1 MGKFVYVTDFGI
13 GKIKATY
20 GDKVGT
26 SCNIIATY
34 VDVSINSDV
43 LTYNGE
49 SLKLA
54 SFLVNSSTS
63 IDPEQPEEGGLYI
76 EYQLGYK
83 KGRPASNDSEITWS
97 GINEDLYAI
106 DAGNYYIY
114 YKYFA
119 YSDEI
124 ENETHTIAFQ
134 YTNVGK
140 KEISPIK
147 PKIDAG
153 FLDIIPYSM
162 SSREIE
168 LPIEMDGDYDVIF
181 SETARVITP
190 TGNIVN
196 WECKKNGNLVIPGGI
211 KGSSKDFKVS
221 IGVSVSGDGTGNIS
235 DIQKV
240 LTWNININYP
250 LINITA
256 EDDSDSDFDYVYPDY
271 ERLDDD
277 VSFQVIRTNPKLTTN
292 TKLLY
297 DGKNMYMESYP
308 AAPILTTENYKHF
321 KVYSTGLFNKDLR
334 KFLIGTDK
342 TAYTIGQDVSDSIVL
357 NNFDNQFE
365 NMYWCGVESI
375 NSDVYPQE
383 MGCVA
388 PLYLRRKRPN
398 YFVIFKIDTPVN
410 INYVNGS
417 DMTYDFEEDI
427 LGKKD
432 PSKKAR
438 IIKTFDLREGTPIGN
453 YIKRYIEQKMFEY
466 DRSIYVNFSSNEIY
480 YYGIDKGTGVLT
492 QKVENFE
499 EQLLHNDNTI
509 MKMDDWIT
517 SGFERNNLIF
527 PYIINFEFLFDDKEI
542 GEYKFARYFGMY
554 CNDIDLDNLD
564 ISSMIY
570 SNGKTNIIENWENEG
585 ISDIK
590 TSENEFYYIKDKNR
604 NIYSIKSLS
613 SPGYYQSPTKL
624 DINDFTGFELTSVS
638 TYAERISGTGHAT
651 MILDVYD
658 KIEDG
663 DTIRIIKP
671 IINESS
677 ESDESD
683 EVSEIVLTL
692 TASENLDEGS
702 FDQNTGTFSCAG
714 KTTDTIEALVG
725 LINASRGD
733 EFELIYAYSIDNK
746 VIIESIYSGSNMNEF
761 ISVELDGNTSK
772 RIEKIMDKFDG
783 GTDVNGCKFK
793 VYTSDLN
800 MFFDY
805 ISGENEIDHSRY
817 LRCGVGRNNS
827 RILSSMPYIHNGKID
842 DTYSVLITDKYGPYV
857 NISNTEEIEV
867 LDKFYSKIGIL
878 SFFPVKDFDF
888 DTMSSPYGN
897 DDVLQQEFV
906 LSNPEIMIKLDIDE
920 YNTSDN
926 SINEPTGGNASGTSP
941 SSGSAYTSG
950 PYYCGGVT
958 HMGSGGGGAGSSGSG
973 SESSTNETSDDSDT
987 DTDTGYIVM
996 YINNVPYGRFFYHNG
1011 NTIDTEYEY
1020 FFENVIPELVLIN
1033 KTAPYITKWGYID
1046 DSKDSC
1052 ENIYRLNTS
1061 KIFETCNFSANTYV
1075 KGGDIFEYTHS
1086 MPYYINNLYD
1096 DYYNENN
1103 LKNEYQYIPVNSDL
1117 WDVCK
1122 GGDYDTIVNTWV
1134 SYFLDENK
1142 NNFEKMFGD
1151 ASATVL
1157 TVTKGENKEKV
1168 ETLDGKTFDNKR
1180 FNKKYSRFLLGND
1193 INRSSTL
1200 FRGVKFEIEELDG
1213 NKEIHTGKFNGYKFS
1228 FIYVPMSNTNENN
1241 EEKNNFTVHFIKNDK
1256 YKFIVGL
1263 VVFNIKSDLKNRVFN
1278 KSFVYAGSMYNIK

>member
-1 MGKFVYVTDFGI
+1 MGRKIATPTASGI
-13 GKIKATY
+13 GKIEVEY
-20 GDKVGT
+20 GDIIRNT
-26 SCNIIATY
+26 SYNIITTHI
-34 VDVSINSDV
+34 DVSINSDV
-43 LTYNGE
+43 LTYNGT

-54 SFLVNSSTS
+54 SLESSTS
-63 IDPEQPEEGGLYI
+63 IDPEQPENGLYI

-83 KGRPASNDSEITWS
+83 KGSPASNDSEITWS
-97 GINEDLYAI
+97 DINVDELNVI
-106 DAGNYYIY
+106 NAGKYYIY
-114 YKYFA
+114 YKYSA
-119 YSDEI
+119 HSDEI
-124 ENETHTIAFQ
+124 ENETHTIVFQ
-134 YTNVGK
+134 YTLVGV
-140 KEISPIK
+140 KEISPIE
-147 PKIDAG
+147 PKIDTG
-153 FLDIIPYSM
+153 VLDPIPYSM
-162 SSREIE
+162 RSREIE
-168 LPIEMDGDYDVIF
+168 LPIEKDGDYDVFF
-181 SETARVITP
+181 SEMARVITP
-190 TGNIVN
+190 TGNTVN
-196 WECKKNGNLVIPGGI
+196 WECKETGKLVIPGGI
-211 KGSSKDFKVS
+211 KGSSKDF
-221 IGVSVSGDGTGNIS
+221 IVSVDVSVFGDESGNILNV
-235 DIQKV
+235 QKT
-240 LTWNININYP
+240 LTWYININYH

-256 EDDSDSDFDYVYPDY
+256 EDDSDSDYVYPDY

-277 VSFQVIRTNPKLTTN
+277 VSFQIMRTNPKLTTN

-308 AAPILTTENYKHF
+308 AAPILSTESYKHF
-321 KVYSTGLFNKDLR
+321 KVYGSGLFNKDLR

-342 TAYTIGQDVSDSIVL
+342 TAYTVGQVVNDSVVL

-375 NSDVYPQE
+375 NSNVYPQE
-383 MGCVA
+383 MGCIA
-388 PLYLRRKRPN
+388 PLYLRKKRPN

-417 DMTYDFEEDI
+417 DMTYDFKSDI
-427 LGKKD
+427 LNK
-432 PSKKAR
+432 SKIFKV
-438 IIKTFDLREGTPIGN
+438 FDLREGTPIGN
-453 YIKRYIEQKMFEY
+453 YIKRYVEQKMFEY

-554 CNDIDLDNLD
+554 CNDIDLYNLD
-564 ISSMIY
+564 VSEMIH
-570 SNGKTNIIENWENEG
+570 SENGTNIIENWENVE
-585 ISDIK
+585 IDNDENNFK
-590 TSENEFYYIKDKNR
+590 TSENEFYYIKDKNK

-613 SPGYYQSPTKL
+613 IPGYFKSPSKL
-624 DINDFTGFELTSVS
+624 DIDDFTGFELTSIS
-638 TYAERISGTGHAT
+638 TYAERVPGTGHAT

-658 KIEDG
+658 KIKDG
-663 DTIRIIKP
+663 DTITIKKP
-671 IINESS
+671 IISESS

-683 EVSEIVLTL
+683 EASEIVLTL

-702 FDQNTGTFSCAG
+702 FDQNTRTFSCAG
-714 KTTDTIEALVG
+714 TTTDTIEALVG
-725 LINASRGD
+725 LINVCRGD
-733 EFELIYAYSIDNK
+733 EFELIYSYSIGSK
-746 VIIESIYSGSNMNEF
+746 VIIEAIYSGFNMNGF
-761 ISVELDGNTSK
+761 IDVELISQGIRKLTN
-772 RIEKIMDKFDG
+772 KFDG

-805 ISGENEIDHSRY
+805 ISGENEMDHSRY
-817 LRCGVGRNNS
+817 LRCGAGRKNS
-827 RILSSMPYIHNGKID
+827 KILSSMPYIHDGKID
-842 DTYSVLITDKYGPYV
+842 DTYSILITDKYGPYV
-857 NISNTEEIEV
+857 NISNTEEVEV
-867 LDKFYSKIGIL
+867 LDRFYSEIGVL

-897 DDVLQQEFV
+897 DDMIQQEFSF
-906 LSNPEIMIKLDIDE
+906 SNPEVKIMIDTDE
-920 YNTSDN
+920 YDTSNN
-926 SINEPTGGNASGTSP
+926 STNEPASGP
-941 SSGSAYTSG
+941 GNGSG
-950 PYYCGGVT
+950 PYYGGGVT
-958 HMGSGGGGAGSSGSG
+958 QMGSGGGGAGSGF
-973 SESSTNETSDDSDT
+973 STNETSGDSDT

-1020 FFENVIPELVLIN
+1020 FFENIIPELVLVN
-1033 KTAPYITKWGYID
+1033 KSTPYITKWGYID

-1103 LKNEYQYIPVNSDL
+1103 LKNEYQYIPVNSKL
-1117 WDVCK
+1117 WGVCK
-1122 GGDYDTIVNTWV
+1122 DDDYDTVVNEWV
-1134 SYFLDENK
+1134 EYFLDEKK

-1157 TVTKGENKEKV
+1157 DVTNNEGTVI
-1168 ETLDGKTFDNKR
+1168 ETLNNKSFDNKR

-1213 NKEIHTGKFNGYKFS
+1213 NKEVHTGKFNGYKFS
-1228 FIYVPMSNTNENN
+1228 FIYVPISGDGKNK
-1241 EEKNNFTVHFIKNDK
+1241 EKDKFTVHFIKNDK

-1263 VVFNIKSDLKNRVFN
+1263 VLFNIKNKLSERVFN

>member
-1 MGKFVYVTDFGI
+1 MGKTFKAIRDSEIDLEIYVKYDDKTSNINVYH
-13 GKIKATY
+13 
-20 GDKVGT
+20 
-26 SCNIIATY
+26 IAPTFN
-34 VDVSINSDV
+34 VQLNRNT
-43 LTYNGE
+43 LTYNGNE
-49 SLKLA
+49 LSLAKVVFCSDGIK
-54 SFLVNSSTS
+54 SFF
-63 IDPEQPEEGGLYI
+63 
-76 EYQLGYK
+76 LGYK
-83 KGRPASNDSEITWS
+83 KGSEATGNNDITWGVVNTAS
-97 GINEDLYAI
+97 LKAT
-106 DAGNYYIY
+106 DAGTYYIY
-114 YKYFA
+114 YKYSVKPDIYGGDKPYTLVGNVTINPKNA
-119 YSDEI
+119 EA
-124 ENETHTIAFQ
+124 EVNEK
-134 YTNVGK
+134 N
-140 KEISPIK
+140 
-147 PKIDAG
+147 ID
-153 FLDIIPYSM
+153 IPYSIN
-162 SSREIE
+162 SQKIE
-168 LPIEMDGDYDVIF
+168 LGEYVESTSGVSFYNSVKVTYPDKAKSTWEC
-181 SETARVITP
+181 TP
-190 TGNIVN
+190 TGTVT
-196 WECKKNGNLVIPGGI
+196 IPGGT
-211 KGSSKDFKVS
+211 KGSSKDFV
-221 IGVSVSGDGTGNIS
+221 IEVNVTATGDGENVIETKDIS
-235 DIQKV
+235 LKWYLKIG
-240 LTWNININYP
+240 YS

-277 VSFQVIRTNPKLTTN
+277 VSFQIMRTNPKLTTN

-438 IIKTFDLREGTPIGN
+438 IIKAFDLREGTPIGN

-570 SNGKTNIIENWENEG
+570 SDGKTNIIENWENEG

-671 IINESS
+671 IISESS

-683 EVSEIVLTL
+683 EVGEIVLTL

-827 RILSSMPYIHNGKID
+827 RILSSMPYIHDEKID

-888 DTMSSPYGN
+888 DTVSSPYGN
-897 DDVLQQEFV
+897 DDVLQQEFA

-926 SINEPTGGNASGTSP
+926 STNEPASGNESGSNPDPSP
-941 SSGSAYTSG
+941 SSGSGYTSG
-950 PYYCGGVT
+950 PYYGGEVT

-973 SESSTNETSDDSDT
+973 SESSTNETSDDS

-1033 KTAPYITKWGYID
+1033 KTSPYITKWGYID

-1096 DYYNENN
+1096 DYYNKNN

-1134 SYFLDENK
+1134 SYFLDEDK

-1157 TVTKGENKEKV
+1157 TVTKGKNKEKV